1 LAILAK
7 EQPLLPLMSVFLF
20 YQLIAE
26 TASKQLMKNVTTEIQ
41 LTQMMAAT
49 ITALLSFIQTA

>member
-1 LAILAK
+1 
-7 EQPLLPLMSVFLF
+7 MSVFLF

-26 TASKQLMKNVTTEIQ
+26 TALKQLMKNVTTEIQ